1 MDETNEAINEPEH
14 DQPASREMTE
24 LRSAVL
30 RECAPKPDMEAEWE
44 RIARVI
50 ENDCETDRKLQPKR
64 THRRILWT
72 VTAAA
77 AAVVL
82 AFLLTH
88 RWNSPDGVRVFTADK
103 ATQEVMLA
111 AGDSRPQPLRAADM
125 TFREPLTTSPARLL
139 TLSTPRGKDFQVTL
153 PDGSKVW
160 LNADSKLT
168 FPERFDHGKRIVRL
182 QGEAYFEVA
191 KDGGRRFEVETDYF
205 TTIVHGTTFNLR
217 AYSARNASVVL
228 IEGSVSVSR
237 NGRQCTLKPGEM
249 ASLKSDRSFAV
260 KEVDTYSYQQWHQ
273 GFFYFDNQTLFEIM
287 QDLGRWYNVSIVFED
302 TRKMGIRLHF
312 VANRRNSLAE
322 AIRNMNDMGVVHIE
336 QENDAIVIR

>member
-1 MDETNEAINEPEH
+1 MNETNEAISEPEH
-14 DQPASREMTE
+14 YQPASREMTE

-44 RIARVI
+44 RIARII
-50 ENDCETDRKLQPKR
+50 EDDSETDRKPQPKR
-64 THRRILWT
+64 TRRRILWA
-72 VTAAA
+72 VTGAA

-82 AFLLTH
+82 AFVLTH
-88 RWNSPDGVRVFTADK
+88 RRDSPDGVRVFTADK
-103 ATQEVMLA
+103 ATQEVTLA
-111 AGDSRPQPLRAADM
+111 AGDSRPQPLRTADM
-125 TFREPLTTSPARLL
+125 TFREPRTASPARLL
-139 TLSTPRGKDFQVTL
+139 TLSTPRGKDCQVTL

-168 FPERFDHGKRIVRL
+168 FPERFDRSKRVVRL

-191 KDGGRRFEVETDYF
+191 KERGRRFEVETDYF

-228 IEGSVSVSR
+228 IEGSVSVSG
-237 NGRQCTLKPGEM
+237 NGRQCMLRPGEM
-249 ASLKSDRSFAV
+249 ASLKGDRSFAV
-260 KEVDTYSYQQWHQ
+260 KEVDTYSCQQWHQ

-302 TRKMGIRLHF
+302 TRKMDVRLHF
-312 VANRRNSLAE
+312 VANRRNSLEE
-322 AIRNMNDMGVVHIE
+322 AVRNMNDLGVAHIE
-336 QENDAIVIR
+336 QEDDALIIR